1 MRSTNQHAKEEIQ
14 MASIRTYK
22 WGVLLGLAAL
32 PGLALANQEV
42 IKLTQDSKNWA
53 MQAGNMQ
60 NQRYSALKQI
70 NKDNVKNL
78 RVAWTFSTGV
88 LRGHE
93 GGPLVIGDMLYVHS
107 PFPNKVFA
115 ISLADQQIK
124 WKYEPRQDP
133 TVIPVMCC
141 DTVNRGLAYADGK
154 IFLQQADT
162 NLVALDAKTGKEL
175 WKVKNSDPKAEPTPT
190 RPMSSR
196 TR

>member
-22 WGVLLGLAAL
+22 WGVLLGFAAL

-70 NKDNVKNL
+70 NKGNVKNL
-78 RVAWTFSTGV
+78 RVAWTMSTGV

-93 GGPLVIGDMLYVHS
+93 GGPLVIGVMLYDHIT
-107 PFPNKVFA
+107 FPNQVL
-115 ISLADQQIK
+115 SNVLA
-124 WKYEPRQDP
+124 
-133 TVIPVMCC
+133 
-141 DTVNRGLAYADGK
+141 NRA
-154 IFLQQADT
+154 
-162 NLVALDAKTGKEL
+162 
-175 WKVKNSDPKAEPTPT
+175 
-190 RPMSSR
+190 
-196 TR
+196 

>member
-1 MRSTNQHAKEEIQ
+1 MVLT
-14 MASIRTYK
+14 RTCT

-32 PGLALANQEV
+32 PGLALANPEV

-93 GGPLVIGDMLYVHS
+93 SGPLVIGDMPDVAS
-107 PFPNKVFA
+107 PVPNKV
-115 ISLADQQIK
+115 
-124 WKYEPRQDP
+124 
-133 TVIPVMCC
+133 
-141 DTVNRGLAYADGK
+141 
-154 IFLQQADT
+154 
-162 NLVALDAKTGKEL
+162 
-175 WKVKNSDPKAEPTPT
+175 
-190 RPMSSR
+190 
-196 TR
+196 